1 MQLTRIKSRNLEPC
15 GVKANRIYKMTNTQK
30 FAKRELDILAVT
42 VPDAIIT
49 PFAKEILALC
59 EKFGKSGQSGG
70 SAPYTATAISKA
82 VKKLLLQEPICDVT
96 GHESEWVDVSE
107 MGDGSIMYQNSR
119 CGALFKD
126 GIESKAYY
134 LDAIVWKGEDDWD
147 MFTGRVYIDDKDF
160 ELIGSSQFV
169 KFPFKPKTFYIDV
182 IRVPI
187 SKEEAEKRELHYI
200 EDGFGECYYT
210 ILKDPKQ
217 LDTVFKYYD
226 KKLNKSNTLL
236 D

>member
-1 MQLTRIKSRNLEPC
+1 
-15 GVKANRIYKMTNTQK
+15 MTNTQK
-30 FAKRELDILAVT
+30 FAKRELDILAAT

-49 PFAKEILALC
+49 PFTKEILALC

-107 MGDGSIMYQNSR
+107 MGDGSIIYQNNR
-119 CGALFKD
+119 CSALFKD
-126 GIESKAYY
+126 GTESKAHY
-134 LDAIVWKGEDDWD
+134 LDAIVWKGVGEYDT
-147 MFTGRVYIDDKDF
+147 FTGRVYIDDKDF

-187 SKEEAEKRELHYI
+187 SKEEAEQRDLHYT
-200 EDGFGECYYT
+200 EDSLGECYYT

-217 LDTVFKYYD
+217 LDKVFEYYGE
-226 KKLNKSNTLL
+226 K
-236 D
+236 